1 MSERLKHVPLLR
13 GAFALW
19 LGACLFACN
28 PIVGQTNVTSTVS
41 SDHAPQNEKKTT
53 IRGCVEEGLDQLFL
67 ATDESAQPFA
77 LTGKTSGLEKYINKE
92 ITVEGDRSG
101 PPIRVD
107 GYFEPFHSFQ
117 VSRIVEVSAQREARL
132 SSSFSNTSAW
142 HTERNEKYGVEF
154 AHPASMTSAPDRSPT
169 LEPNFVTSESVE
181 TVGSLTILSEIYP
194 GANFAGGSFSIFV
207 NRNITNADSYKE
219 FGKTGSQE
227 HQAAPFVVGSLQ
239 YTNMEDGSAAMGTWY
254 EYSYFHIFQNGL
266 CYEVA
271 FELVEYNAHNAA
283 TACNVPLL
291 SRQDNLNLI
300 KPLLAGVSFFQPT
313 AVVLK
318 ETNSNAIPSVTEFTA
333 SSETAEGTTNRGLI
347 SFSWTTRD
355 AEYVEFTYTCVD
367 PSEAEQGGVSSVVIS
382 EDGANRYCQ
391 NTPAFKTYSAGHF
404 HHSPNSSAV
413 MGFGYFNHD
422 DPTSVVVTITPFT
435 HGTAYPASSKSLA
448 VTTSPYSPFSQGVP
462 TDTRNMALAY
472 GPSAAGTQ
480 SYEQG
485 SPLTIN
491 WTDTRNQDPCV
502 NLYLVQDDGRGGEKY
517 LLQINGKL
525 ETGCLK
531 PSSGGSYTWTV
542 TSKYSGSGFRVLART
557 PGGTSGTL
565 GTPFNIVKS
574 TPSLLQ

>member
-1 MSERLKHVPLLR
+1 MSERLKHVPFLR

-28 PIVGQTNVTSTVS
+28 PIVGQTKVS
-41 SDHAPQNEKKTT
+41 PSVSPDRAPQKERKATLK
-53 IRGCVEEGLDQLFL
+53 GCVEEGPDQFFL

-92 ITVEGDRSG
+92 ITVEGDGSG

-132 SSSFSNTSAW
+132 SSSFSNTSTW
-142 HTERNEKYGVEF
+142 HTGRNEKYGVEF
-154 AHPASMTSAPDRSPT
+154 AHPESMTSATDRSPT

-181 TVGSLTILSEIYP
+181 TVGSLTIPSETYP

-207 NRNITNADSYKE
+207 NRNITNADSCKE
-219 FGKTGSQE
+219 FGNTGSQE
-227 HQAAPFVVGSLQ
+227 HPAAPFVVGTLQ

-283 TACNVPLL
+283 PACNVPLL
-291 SRQDNLNLI
+291 SRQDNLNVI
-300 KPLLAGVSFFQPT
+300 EPLLAGVSFFQPK
-313 AVVLK
+313 VMVSK
-318 ETNSNAIPSVTEFTA
+318 ETNLNAIPSVTEFTA

-382 EDGANRYCQ
+382 EDGPNRYCQ

-404 HHSPNSSAV
+404 YHSPNSSAV

-422 DPTSVVVTITPFT
+422 DPTSVEVTITPFT
-435 HGTAYPASSKSLA
+435 HGTAYPASSKSLT
-448 VTTSPYSPFSQGVP
+448 VTISPYNPFSQGVP

-472 GPSAAGTQ
+472 GPSAEGTE
-480 SYEQG
+480 SYKQG

-531 PSSGGSYTWTV
+531 PASSGSYTWTV
-542 TSKYSGSGFRVLART
+542 TSKYSGSRFRVLART

-565 GTPFNIVKS
+565 GRPFNIVKS
-574 TPSLLQ
+574 TPSLL